1 MAESS
6 LETYIGNLENA
17 LKSANARALCF
28 PMDRALRH
36 ERVLWLAR
44 QVGYGLRDYPIAEV
58 RRALGGTYSRL
69 VVQHCFDSIGPAV
82 DSREW
87 IGALENG
94 AGHAF

>member
-1 MAESS
+1 MARPS
-6 LETYIGNLENA
+6 LETYIANLEDA
-17 LKSANARALCF
+17 LQSRNARATIF
-28 PMDRALRH
+28 PMDRALRR

-69 VVQHCFDSIGPAV
+69 VVRHCFDSIGPPV
-82 DSREW
+82 DAREW

>member
-17 LKSANARALCF
+17 LKSANARETCF
-28 PMDRALRH
+28 PMDRALRR

-69 VVQHCFDSIGPAV
+69 VVRHCFDSIGPAV
-82 DSREW
+82 DAKEW